1 MENQCGGDMGF
12 IKLDRQLL
20 NWGWFKKP
28 EMVQVWVYL
37 LLTAQHQDVYEN
49 GIFLKRGDV
58 LFGRKKASRDLGL
71 SEQTIR
77 TCINRLKSTNEI
89 TTKST
94 NKYTIITILK
104 YDDYQSNKQ
113 KSTNKTTTKLTSNQP
128 TTNQQ
133 LTTYKNI
140 RNKEYKNIDDVSIK
154 RFKDIKNKWLEAG
167 YSEDLVET
175 AELVLKNKINEK
187 SFAKVMGILTNEK
200 IINPVAYIQ
209 TLKTKGEL

>member
-1 MENQCGGDMGF
+1 MNQCGGDMGF
-12 IKLDRQLL
+12 IKLDRQIL

-37 LLTAQHQDVYEN
+37 LLTAQHQDIYEN
-49 GIFLKRGDV
+49 GIYLKRGEV

-113 KSTNKTTTKLTSNQP
+113 KLTNKITNKSTYNQP

-140 RNKEYKNIDDVSIK
+140 RKKEYKNYLD
-154 RFKDIKNKWLEAG
+154 DIKIKSLKEKWLEAG
-167 YSEDLVET
+167 YEENIVDT
-175 AELVLKNKINEK
+175 AELVLKDKLNEK
-187 SFAKVMGILTNEK
+187 TFAKVMGILTNED
-200 IINPVAYIQ
+200 IVNPIAYIQ
-209 TLKTKGEL
+209 KLKVKGEL

>member
-1 MENQCGGDMGF
+1 MGF
-12 IKLDRQLL
+12 IKLDRQIL

-49 GIFLKRGDV
+49 GIYLKRGDV

-113 KSTNKTTTKLTSNQP
+113 KSTNKLTNKSTDNQP

-140 RNKEYKNIDDVSIK
+140 RKKEIKNIDDIK
-154 RFKDIKNKWLEAG
+154 IKSLKEKWLEAG
-167 YSEDLVET
+167 YEKDLVDV
-175 AELVLKNKINEK
+175 AELVCKDNITEK
-187 SFAKVMGILTNEK
+187 SFSKVMGILTNDE
-200 IINPVAYIQ
+200 IREPLNYIQ
-209 TLKTKGEL
+209 KLKIKGDL